1 LDFNQEKEAMKK
13 IIYTIFAAAAILAS
27 AITTEAQTKPLIVI
41 SNAKGAPAEL
51 KKTELVAVMRGEKQ
65 RWDDGTRISIALMKA
80 TTPSGEATFKKVYGM
95 TGDEVNKYWL
105 ALVFQGKAKAPVFFN
120 SATELEAYISQTPGA
135 IGIIEE
141 SNDVKIKPVMIDGKK
156 SL

>member
-1 LDFNQEKEAMKK
+1 MKK
-13 IIYTIFAAAAILAS
+13 LFYSILFTAALIASTTIS
-27 AITTEAQTKPLIVI
+27 VAQTKPLVVI

-51 KKTELVAVMRGEKQ
+51 KRTELVAVLKGEKQ

-80 TTPSGEATFKKVYGM
+80 STPTGEATFKKVYGM
-95 TGDEVNKYWL
+95 SGDEVNKYWL

-120 SATELEAYISQTPGA
+120 SATELESYISQTPGA

-141 SNDVKIKPVMIDGKK
+141 SGDVKTKPVMIDGKK

>member
-1 LDFNQEKEAMKK
+1 MKK
-13 IIYTIFAAAAILAS
+13 LFYIIFILAAIILS
-27 AITTEAQTKPLIVI
+27 PAISVAQTKPLVVI

-51 KKTELVAVMRGEKQ
+51 KRTELVAVLRGEKQ

-80 TTPSGEATFKKVYGM
+80 STPTGEATFKKVYGM
-95 TGDEVNKYWL
+95 SGDEVNKYWL

-120 SATELEAYISQTPGA
+120 TAAELETYISQTPGA

-141 SNDVKIKPVMIDGKK
+141 SNDVKTKPVMIDGKK

>member
-1 LDFNQEKEAMKK
+1 MKK
-13 IIYTIFAAAAILAS
+13 LLYIIFVSASIIASTS
-27 AITTEAQTKPLIVI
+27 AISLAQTKPLVVI
-41 SNAKGAPAEL
+41 SNAKGAPSEL
-51 KKTELVAVMRGEKQ
+51 KRTELVAVLRGEKQ

-80 TTPSGEATFKKVYGM
+80 STPTGEATFKKVYGM
-95 TGDEVNKYWL
+95 SGDEVNKYWL

-120 SATELEAYISQTPGA
+120 TATELETYISQTPGS

-141 SNDVKIKPVMIDGKK
+141 SNDVKTKPVMIDGKK

>member
-1 LDFNQEKEAMKK
+1 MKK
-13 IIYTIFAAAAILAS
+13 TLNFLVTTALIIVSAGTLAWGQS
-27 AITTEAQTKPLIVI
+27 KPLVVI
-41 SNAKGAPAEL
+41 TNSKGAPAEIKRAELLAVL
-51 KKTELVAVMRGEKQ
+51 KGEKQ

-80 TTPSGEATFKKVYGM
+80 STPTGEATFKKVYGM

-120 SATELEAYISQTPGA
+120 TPSDLETYISQTPGA
-135 IGIIEE
+135 IGIVEE
-141 SNDVKIKPVMIDGKK
+141 SPEVKSKPVIVDGKK

>member
-1 LDFNQEKEAMKK
+1 MKK
-13 IIYTIFAAAAILAS
+13 LLYIIFVLITIIASTS
-27 AITTEAQTKPLIVI
+27 AICSAQTKPLVVI
-41 SNAKGAPAEL
+41 SNAKGAPSEL
-51 KKTELVAVMRGEKQ
+51 KRTELVAVLRGEKQ

-80 TTPSGEATFKKVYGM
+80 STPTGEATFKKVYGM
-95 TGDEVNKYWL
+95 SGDEVNKYWL

-120 SATELEAYISQTPGA
+120 TATELETYISQTPGA

-141 SNDVKIKPVMIDGKK
+141 SNDVKTKPVMIDGKK